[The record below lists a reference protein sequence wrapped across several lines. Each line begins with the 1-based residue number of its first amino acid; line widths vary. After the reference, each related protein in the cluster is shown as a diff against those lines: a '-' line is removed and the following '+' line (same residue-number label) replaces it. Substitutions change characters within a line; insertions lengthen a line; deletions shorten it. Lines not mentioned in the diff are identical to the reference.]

1 MDLSSHNTN
10 PPDVFDGKAVALT
23 ELSDVRLEEGIVAL
37 RTFVEEQGC
46 FPTEASWTAAGMSP
60 SERTM
65 RRRFGSFRSAAVAAG
80 IEAG

>member
-1 MDLSSHNTN
+1 VDLSFHNTN
-10 PPDVFDGKAVALT
+10 PPSVFDREAVALT
-23 ELSDVRLEEGIVAL
+23 ELSDVRLEEGIVAF

-65 RRRFGSFRSAAVAAG
+65 RRRFGSFRSAAVPAG
-80 IEAG
+80 IEAD